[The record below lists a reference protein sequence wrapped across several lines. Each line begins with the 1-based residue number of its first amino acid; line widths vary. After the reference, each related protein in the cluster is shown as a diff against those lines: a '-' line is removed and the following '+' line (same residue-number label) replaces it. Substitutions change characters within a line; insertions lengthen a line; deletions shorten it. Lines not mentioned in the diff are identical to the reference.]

1 MLYKHLLLSLTLLLV
16 ARSTP
21 IAEGQKLSD
30 YLWNQT
36 AEIRKEALNASLIYG
51 MKAKCLNPSQ
61 FGAYIV
67 DDIKYVYEG
76 SKSWKIAGGRA
87 ADGNIT
93 IQKFLEKE
101 AKKWD
106 AYLESYKGNWHIANT
121 DGIEMGKA
129 VANYVTQIR
138 NVAKNV
144 TLPPVYTIVALT
156 PCAKLW
162 PWIGK
167 QIGAEIN
174 NFGVYTSWVKTNL
187 DPNDKG
193 YLKYEA
199 LVQWAYEKKIVTAD
213 KALEIFNTSMHGE
226 VNFFNSVKRCDSTSS
241 FSGSTSNGP
250 LLFLAFFSTVARMIF
265 NN

>member
-51 MKAKCLNPSQ
+51 MKEKCLNPSQ

-101 AKKWD
+101 AKNGTPTWSRTKGTGTLQIQMGSKW
-106 AYLESYKGNWHIANT
+106 ER
-121 DGIEMGKA
+121 
-129 VANYVTQIR
+129 Q
-138 NVAKNV
+138 
-144 TLPPVYTIVALT
+144 
-156 PCAKLW
+156 
-162 PWIGK
+162 
-167 QIGAEIN
+167 
-174 NFGVYTSWVKTNL
+174 
-187 DPNDKG
+187 
-193 YLKYEA
+193 
-199 LVQWAYEKKIVTAD
+199 
-213 KALEIFNTSMHGE
+213 
-226 VNFFNSVKRCDSTSS
+226 
-241 FSGSTSNGP
+241 
-250 LLFLAFFSTVARMIF
+250 
-265 NN
+265 